1 MTAGVASGTQPV
13 ARRGSDPRAV
23 DPGMGWDP
31 TPLDRDA
38 GGILARIARAYEH
51 QFLLYLRTWRGSIFN
66 SFLSPILFLLAM
78 GIGLGS
84 YVDRGG
90 GLGGVSYLV
99 FLAPG
104 LLAATVMQTGTFEAT
119 FSIMAGFVWTKRYFA
134 MYATP
139 LGPLDILLGQLAWT
153 TTRMTLVGAIFAL
166 VMVPFGAVASPLI
179 VLGVLAAT
187 LTGLAFATPIAAY
200 SATQKTMNSFNYI
213 FRFGITPLFLFSGTF
228 FPVEQLPS
236 FLQPIAWVTPLYHGV
251 ALTRAA
257 ALGTVFNDIPA
268 ALLHLGVLLLFAI
281 GGLLACLVTFQRR
294 LAK

>member
-1 MTAGVASGTQPV
+1 MTAGVTRASG
-13 ARRGSDPRAV
+13 RGGVLRDV

-31 TPLDRDA
+31 APLDRDP
-38 GGILARIARAYEH
+38 GGVMARIGRAYEH
-51 QFLLYLRTWRGSIFN
+51 QFLLYRRTWRGSVFN

-84 YVDRGG
+84 YVDRSG
-90 GLGGVSYLV
+90 GLGGVSYLA

-104 LLAATVMQTGTFEAT
+104 LLAATVMQTATFEAT
-119 FSIMAGFVWTKRYFA
+119 FPVMAGFIWIKRYFA

-139 LGPLDILLGQLAWT
+139 IGPLEIVLGQLAWT
-153 TTRMTLVGAIFAL
+153 ATRITLVGSIFAL
-166 VMVPFGAVASPLI
+166 VMIPFGAVASPLI

-228 FPVEQLPS
+228 FPVEQLPA

-257 ALGTVFNDIPA
+257 ALGTIFNDIPA
-268 ALLHLGVLLLFAI
+268 TLLHLGVLLLFSV
-281 GGLLACLVTFQRR
+281 GGFVACLVTFRR
-294 LAK
+294 GLAK